1 MADSIMWAFDI
12 RHNGVLQYIF
22 PRPRPSTLV
31 TKHLLYS
38 GGGGAERHRVAAAT
52 GQGRARGSKVI
63 RPGYDLR
70 PGGACSCSP
79 WGYKPAVVL
88 VGVVGEERC

>member
-1 MADSIMWAFDI
+1 MKIKAARPTW
-12 RHNGVLQYIF
+12 GIF

-63 RPGYDLR
+63 CPGYDLR
-70 PGGACSCSP
+70 PEGVCSCSP
-79 WGYKPAVVL
+79 WGYTQAVVL
-88 VGVVGEERC
+88 DGVLGVTRC